1 MSESLKEPFHP
12 SGVGKPNTGLLTKV
26 KLG

>member
-12 SGVGKPNTGLLTKV
+12 SGVGKPNTGLFD
-26 KLG
+26 